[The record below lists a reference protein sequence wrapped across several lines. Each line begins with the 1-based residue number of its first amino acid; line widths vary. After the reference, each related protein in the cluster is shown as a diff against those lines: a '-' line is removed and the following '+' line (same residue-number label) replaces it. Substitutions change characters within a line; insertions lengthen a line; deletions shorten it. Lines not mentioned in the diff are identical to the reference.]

1 MNKNILVTGIEGFIG
16 SNFALQAKKKNFNVI
31 GLKWTKVNWN
41 ADEYKN
47 YLYKITK
54 DIELESVVHFG
65 AIASTSFIDK
75 QILYGFNVEAV
86 QVIADFCALRNTPLI
101 FTSSA
106 AVYGNADNNLSPYA
120 QTKMKGELILK
131 NTSSLKF
138 VALRL
143 FNTYGF
149 NEIEKK
155 DMKSI
160 ISDMIIS
167 GLKSK
172 KISIWKFGDVQMGS
186 QSRDFINVLDVND
199 IILSLITSSTYL
211 NETLD
216 LGSGQSYKFIDIAN
230 FIASLDREIVIELI
244 DPPIE
249 YDRNYYQEYTCA
261 DMSWLK
267 TFDKGIEPIAPYK
280 KIPELIEQY
289 RTILNYRN
297 MLELK

>member
-16 SNFALQAKKKNFNVI
+16 SNFALQAKKKDFNVI
-31 GLKWTKVNWN
+31 GLNWTKVNWN

-54 DIELESVVHFG
+54 AMELESVVHFG

-86 QVIADFCALRNTPLI
+86 QVIADFCALRNTPLV

-120 QTKMKGELILK
+120 QSKLKGEWILK
-131 NTSSLKF
+131 NTPSLKF

-155 DMKSI
+155 DMKSL

-167 GLKSK
+167 GLKNK
-172 KISIWKFGDVQMGS
+172 KISIWKFGDLQMGS

-216 LGSGQSYKFIDIAN
+216 LGSGESYRFIDIAN
-230 FIASLDREIVIELI
+230 FIASLDHEITIELI

-249 YDRNYYQEYTCA
+249 YDRSYYQKYTCA
-261 DMSWLK
+261 DMLWLK
-267 TFDKGIEPIAPYK
+267 TFDKGIEPIVPFE

-289 RTILNYRN
+289 KAILNYKN
-297 MLELK
+297 ML

>member
-16 SNFALQAKKKNFNVI
+16 SNFALQAKKSNFNVI
-31 GLKWTKVNWN
+31 GLKWNKSNWN
-41 ADEYKN
+41 ADDYKN
-47 YLYKITK
+47 YLYKTTK
-54 DIELESVVHFG
+54 GIHLESVVHFG

-75 QILYGFNVEAV
+75 QILHGFNVEAV
-86 QVIADFCALRNTPLI
+86 QIIADFCALRNTPLI

-106 AVYGNADNNLSPYA
+106 AVYGNSDNNLSPYA
-120 QTKMKGELILK
+120 QSKMKGELILK

-155 DMKSI
+155 DMKSL

-167 GLKSK
+167 SLKSK
-172 KISIWKFGDVQMGS
+172 KISIWKFDDLQMGS
-186 QSRDFINVLDVND
+186 QSRDFINVLDVNE
-199 IILSLITSSTYL
+199 IILNLIASSTYL

-216 LGSGQSYKFIDIAN
+216 LGSGESYKFIDIAN
-230 FIASLDREIVIELI
+230 FIASLDHEITIELI
-244 DPPIE
+244 DPPFE
-249 YDRNYYQEYTCA
+249 YDRSYYQKYTCA
-261 DMSWLK
+261 DMLWLK
-267 TFDKGIEPIAPYK
+267 TFAKGKEPIVPYK

-289 RTILNYRN
+289 KAILN
-297 MLELK
+297 